1 MFIILFI
8 IITII
13 IIIIIMISI
22 IDIITIIIIVIIIII
37 SIIIIIVFITN
48 ISITISYIFYLS
60 REPSIARCLKYV
72 VQTSF
77 LILAHRLS
85 AQWLPHRIQPFI
97 GSSLAES
104 PFTHSRKSG
113 HTQRQQRT
121 RGEKQHIRGDKPNFA
136 SWARLTPQ
144 TRGSSSHQ
152 AEPGPPS
159 VHQRNIH
166 QKISLT
172 LELGS
177 KSHLPRINK
186 TLLASPG

>member
-1 MFIILFI
+1 MLCYTRLYY
-8 IITII
+8 TIPHH
-13 IIIIIMISI
+13 
-22 IDIITIIIIVIIIII
+22 TIPYH
-37 SIIIIIVFITN
+37 F
-48 ISITISYIFYLS
+48 S
-60 REPSIARCLKYV
+60 REPSIARRLKV
-72 VQTSF
+72 AVQTSV
-77 LILAHRLS
+77 LILAHRPS
-85 AQWLPHRIQPFI
+85 AQWLPYKYSP
-97 GSSLAES
+97 SSAPPWWS
-104 PFTHSRKSG
+104 PLSHTARSG

-121 RGEKQHIRGDKPNFA
+121 RGEKQHIRGDKSSFA